1 MQEKLEKE
9 QYLALSLNKIDWFRS
24 LIYPKEQIVKF
35 VKSAFF
41 DHFSSGPSKLGPLE
55 PGGKMQ
61 FPFPPPFF
69 PLLKLG
75 Y

>member
-41 DHFSSGPSKLGPLE
+41 DHFSSGPSKLEPLE
-55 PGGKMQ
+55 SGGKMQ
-61 FPFPPPFF
+61 FPPPPLS
-69 PLLKLG
+69 PT
-75 Y
+75 